1 MSLTH
6 LPLLA
11 ALGLGL
17 LHAIAIGAEPGKVPP
32 TAAAPGKGNTSE
44 LAATN
49 AQRAVLETPGIAA
62 FWDFREDPG
71 NKRISLAPGA
81 HAMEEMAG
89 PVAREAD
96 GPFGTALHIK
106 SGQWLR
112 IPRDQLGSLNIHG
125 PRAQVT
131 VMAWV
136 RRERPH
142 AWQAIAGVWDE
153 SRKKRQYCL
162 FLNAASRTDHR
173 TMKRKPSKDLFQGH
187 VSSVGGPTPGEE
199 FCITY
204 ASSGSV
210 VAMEGWHCLTLTY
223 DAREVRLYLDGRFDA
238 SEGSNPFPYAE
249 GLFDGGEGGA
259 EFTVGSVSVR
269 GRPGNF
275 FGGRLG
281 GLAVFQRALSA
292 EEIAALHT
300 ATALTK
306 APE

>member
-1 MSLTH
+1 
-6 LPLLA
+6 
-11 ALGLGL
+11 
-17 LHAIAIGAEPGKVPP
+17 
-32 TAAAPGKGNTSE
+32 
-44 LAATN
+44 
-49 AQRAVLETPGIAA
+49 
-62 FWDFREDPG
+62 
-71 NKRISLAPGA
+71 
-81 HAMEEMAG
+81 MEEMAG

-249 GLFDGGEGGA
+249 VSLTAGRAVPSSPSAACRCAAGRGTSSA
-259 EFTVGSVSVR
+259 VAGS
-269 GRPGNF
+269 
-275 FGGRLG
+275 
-281 GLAVFQRALSA
+281 LAVFQRALSA